1 MTSELSIGNLKT
13 GLGLDID
20 LKYFKY
26 AHAEVDVLQ
35 DIKLNI
41 SPGTVTVINGG
52 SGSGKSTLGAILAG
66 ILPRTGL
73 DQFEGAITVGGRRI
87 EFSKDKRPR
96 IEPSGWAQH
105 ISFLPQDVNDYLSG
119 IRATVAEEM
128 VFALENR
135 GVPREDM
142 LTRILAVADMLDIK
156 HLLTHDAG
164 TLSGGQ
170 ARIVALGALMVD
182 NPQVLVLDEP
192 FSGLD
197 KNARKIVI
205 SAIQKLKLL
214 GKAIVILARNYV
226 HGADLADEVLR
237 LEDGELSRFERKS
250 LPLNLESNLDK
261 KPPQSTGRNCSRVL
275 LEFAGTNLGYG
286 STPPTISGFNLKLHA
301 GECLGLL
308 GPNGVGKTTIL
319 KAAVGLLKPA
329 TGTVRASAKPGFLLQ
344 NPNDQLFERT
354 VFKEVGYGLRS
365 DAKSQQQV
373 AAVLDR
379 LDLRDRAETH
389 PYELSMSERKLVALA
404 SVLVHEPEILLL
416 DEPTEGLDEYGIRVL
431 QEILKV
437 CMSKGHGI
445 LFTSHDDSFTAH
457 AANRTVQLNTNENA
471 RYISPILAAPFSMKS

>member
-1 MTSELSIGNLKT
+1 MTSELNIGNLKT

-20 LKYFKY
+20 LKHFRY
-26 AHAEVDVLQ
+26 AHAEADVLQ

-87 EFSKDKRPR
+87 EFSEDKRPR
-96 IEPSGWAQH
+96 IDPSGWAQH

-128 VFALENR
+128 AFALENR
-135 GVPREDM
+135 GAPREDM
-142 LTRILAVADMLDIK
+142 LTRILAVVDMLDIK

-197 KNARKIVI
+197 KNARKVVL
-205 SAIQKLKLL
+205 SAIQQLKLL
-214 GKAIVILARNYV
+214 GKAIVVLTRNHV
-226 HGADLADEVLR
+226 HGADHADKVLR
-237 LEDGELSRFERKS
+237 LENHESLFFERNS
-250 LPLNLESNLDK
+250 LPPNQEPNLDK
-261 KPPQSTGRNCSRVL
+261 NSLQPAGRDRSRVL

-286 STPPTISGFNLKLHA
+286 SSTPPTISGFNLKLHA

-319 KAAVGLLKPA
+319 KAAVGLLKPTA
-329 TGTVRASAKPGFLLQ
+329 GTVRTSAKPGLLLQ

-354 VFKEVGYGLRS
+354 VFKEVGYGLRPG
-365 DAKSQQQV
+365 AKSQQQV

-379 LDLRDRAETH
+379 LDLRDKAETH

-416 DEPTEGLDEYGIRVL
+416 DEPTEGLDDNGIKVL
-431 QEILKV
+431 REILEV
-437 CMSKGHGI
+437 CTSKGHGI
-445 LFTSHDDSFTAH
+445 LFTSHDDSFVAH
-457 AANRTVQLNTNENA
+457 AATRTVQLNASENA
-471 RYISPILAAPFSMKS
+471 R

>member
-20 LKYFKY
+20 LKYFRY

-41 SPGTVTVINGG
+41 SPGTVTVISGG

-87 EFSKDKRPR
+87 DFSEDKRPR
-96 IEPSGWAQH
+96 IDPSGWAQH

-128 VFALENR
+128 AFALENR
-135 GVPREDM
+135 GVSREEM
-142 LTRILAVADMLDIK
+142 LTRIRAVADMLEIK
-156 HLLTHDAG
+156 HLLAQDPG
-164 TLSGGQ
+164 KLSGGQ

-182 NPQVLVLDEP
+182 NPPVLILDEP
-192 FSGLD
+192 ISGLD
-197 KNARKIVI
+197 KNARKMVL

-214 GKAIVILARNYV
+214 GKAIAVLTRNHV
-226 HGADLADEVLR
+226 HGADRADKVLR
-237 LEDGELSRFERKS
+237 LESHELLFFERNS
-250 LPLNLESNLDK
+250 LPPSQEPNLDK
-261 KPPQSTGRNCSRVL
+261 NSLQPAGRDRSRVL

-286 STPPTISGFNLKLHA
+286 LSTPPTISGFNLKLHA

-319 KAAVGLLKPA
+319 KAAVGLLKPTA
-329 TGTVRASAKPGFLLQ
+329 GTVRTSAKQGLLLQ

-373 AAVLDR
+373 AAVLER
-379 LDLRDRAETH
+379 LDLWDKAETH

-416 DEPTEGLDEYGIRVL
+416 DEPTEGLDDNGIMVL
-431 QEILKV
+431 REILEV
-437 CMSKGHGI
+437 CTSKGHGI
-445 LFTSHDDSFTAH
+445 LFTSHDDSFVAQ
-457 AANRTVQLNTNENA
+457 AANRTVQLNASENA
-471 RYISPILAAPFSMKS
+471 T

>member
-20 LKYFKY
+20 LKYFRY

-41 SPGTVTVINGG
+41 SPGTVTVISGG
-52 SGSGKSTLGAILAG
+52 SGSGKSTVGAILAG

-87 EFSKDKRPR
+87 EFSEDKRPR
-96 IEPSGWAQH
+96 IDPSGWAQH

-119 IRATVAEEM
+119 TRATVAEEM
-128 VFALENR
+128 AFALENR

-142 LTRILAVADMLDIK
+142 LTRILAIADMLDIN
-156 HLLTHDAG
+156 HLLAQDVG
-164 TLSGGQ
+164 KLSGGQ
-170 ARIVALGALMVD
+170 ARIVALGALLVD

-197 KNARKIVI
+197 KNARKMVI

-226 HGADLADEVLR
+226 HGADHADKALR
-237 LEDGELSRFERKS
+237 LERGELSSFERKS
-250 LPLNLESNLDK
+250 LPSNQEPNLDK
-261 KPPQSTGRNCSRVL
+261 KPPQPTGRECSSVI
-275 LEFAGTNLGYG
+275 LELAGINLGYG
-286 STPPTISGFNLKLHA
+286 SSTPPTISGFNLKLHA

-319 KAAVGLLKPA
+319 KAAVGLLKPTA
-329 TGTVRASAKPGFLLQ
+329 GTVRTSAKPGLLLQ

-365 DAKSQQQV
+365 GAKSQQQV
-373 AAVLDR
+373 AAVLER
-379 LDLRDRAETH
+379 LDLWDKAETH

-416 DEPTEGLDEYGIRVL
+416 DEPTEGLDDNGIKVL
-431 QEILKV
+431 LEILEA
-437 CMSKGHGI
+437 CTSKGHGI
-445 LFTSHDDSFTAH
+445 LFTSHDDSFVAQ
-457 AANRTVQLNTNENA
+457 AANRTVQLNAGENA
-471 RYISPILAAPFSMKS
+471 R